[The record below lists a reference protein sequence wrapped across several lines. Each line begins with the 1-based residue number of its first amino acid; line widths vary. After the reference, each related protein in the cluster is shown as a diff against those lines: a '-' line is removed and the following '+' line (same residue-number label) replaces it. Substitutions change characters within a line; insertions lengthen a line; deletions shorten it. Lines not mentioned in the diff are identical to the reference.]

1 MPANLTPQYLEAEKR
16 FRNAKTTEEKIVYL
30 QEMLA
35 LIPKHK
41 GTEKLQAE
49 IKSRLSKLRKEQ
61 NQKSQIRRAVWYHI
75 EKQGAGQVA
84 VFGAPNVGKSSI
96 VKVLTNASTEVAP
109 YPFTT
114 TTPIAGMMIY
124 EDIQIQLIDCPPLTE
139 DSPPWYFHI
148 LRSADSNVFV
158 IDTVDDNL
166 VESTEIC
173 LKRLRDTNI
182 LPSPDSQIPAKPMIV
197 VANKTDEPNALLG
210 IEIIKEMISDLP
222 IVPVST
228 KTFEGL
234 EDLKAKIFKS
244 LDIIR
249 VYTKPPGKPPDL
261 TEPVIIKKGS
271 TILDAG
277 KTLHKDFAQNL
288 KFARLW
294 DGDKYHGQRVER
306 NHILKDKDIVEFH
319 I

>member
-61 NQKSQIRRAVWYHI
+61 NQKSQTRRAVWYHI

-96 VKVLTNASTEVAP
+96 VKILTNASTEIAP

-148 LRSADSNVFV
+148 LRSADSTVFV
-158 IDTVDDNL
+158 IDAVADDL

-173 LKRLRDTNI
+173 IKRLKDTNI
-182 LPSPDSQIPAKPMIV
+182 IPSSDSPISTKPMIV

-210 IEIIKEMISDLP
+210 IEIIKEMICDLP

-228 KTFEGL
+228 KTYEGL

-261 TEPVIIKKGS
+261 TEPVIIKSGS

-277 KTLHKDFAQNL
+277 KTLHKDFAKNL

-306 NHILKDKDIVEFH
+306 THILKDKDIVEFH

>member
-61 NQKSQIRRAVWYHI
+61 NQKSQTRRAVWYHI

-84 VFGAPNVGKSSI
+84 VFGAANAGKSSI
-96 VKVLTNASTEVAP
+96 VKILTNASTEVAP

-148 LRSADSNVFV
+148 LRSADANVLV
-158 IDTVDDNL
+158 IDAVADNL

-173 LKRLRDTNI
+173 IRRLKETNI
-182 LPSPDSQIPAKPMIV
+182 ISSPDSQLPAKPMIV

-210 IEIIKEMISDLP
+210 IEIIKEMISDFP
-222 IVPVST
+222 IIPVST
-228 KTFEGL
+228 KTYEGL
-234 EDLKAKIFKS
+234 EDLKTKIFKS

-261 TEPVIIKKGS
+261 TEPVIIKRGS
-271 TILDAG
+271 TVLDAG
-277 KTLHKDFAQNL
+277 KTLHKDFAKNL